1 MLDSV
6 RFGLALC
13 LALALPWAPAHA
25 AMPTPKPPDVAA
37 RSYIVIDFQ
46 STKVLAEARADERM
60 EPASL
65 TKLMTAYGVFK
76 ALKEKR
82 LKLSD
87 LVSVSAYATAQE
99 GSRTYLQK
107 DSQVPADVLIKGM
120 IVQSGNDAAIAL
132 AERVGGSEQGFV
144 DLMNEYARQLHMN
157 TTHFANANGLPN
169 PNHYST
175 ARDLAVLALGIIRE
189 FPEYYKYYGLKE
201 FTWNNIRQQNRNGL
215 LTRDPSV
222 DGIKTG
228 HTETAGYCLI
238 TSANRDGM
246 RLVSVVL
253 GSPSIKG
260 REDASAAL
268 LNYGYTFYETVKI
281 KNRGDTV
288 LKPRVWMSTQEF
300 VGVGP
305 LQDIV
310 ITVGRGEVASLK
322 TSARVNEPLM
332 APLSASKAVGELTV
346 SSANGD
352 IVSRV
357 PLYPLKDV
365 TEGDLM
371 TRLVDKVTLWSERFF

>member
-1 MLDSV
+1 MRRS
-6 RFGLALC
+6 FAALVFVFAC
-13 LALALPWAPAHA
+13 GFA
-25 AMPTPKPPDVAA
+25 AVSASFAAVPIPKSPSIDA
-37 RSYIVIDFQ
+37 RSYLLMDYE
-46 STKVLAEARADERM
+46 SGRVLGENRADERM

-144 DLMNEYARQLHMN
+144 DLMNAYAKQLHMN

-169 PNHYST
+169 SNHYST